1 MDCHCRRHRT
11 EPEEGSR
18 SLLLIDLHPMSLPD
32 IDFKEIRVHRTS
44 QADAFEEL
52 CCQLAA
58 DEPQTDRVRFD
69 KKGRGG
75 DGGIECFAT
84 HADCSETGW
93 QVKFYWEIDSLLTSL
108 DGSLTKALEKHPA
121 MHRFIACFPFDL
133 ADSRRAEVT
142 TAYAKWTKW
151 RERRISE
158 AAAAGRTIT
167 IDRWDAHEIKQRLTD
182 SNPRSAGR
190 IAFWFDQVLLSA
202 DWFRKAFDRTT
213 DSLGDRYSPQTHIDI
228 PVLQTILATVRDPV
242 IFEALKPLAAR
253 IRHSVERVPDGATNA
268 ACVAALAIAT
278 ELDALADERP
288 DSFPL
293 RELRDEIDTAAG
305 LATTWHGEIR
315 GLQHGRERRP
325 DVIAVSNLL
334 GALRNAARGVRA
346 DHWAH
351 LDTRALLVFGDAG
364 SGKSHLLA
372 DACSHQIDNGR
383 PAIMV
388 LGGKLPDAEPWSEIL
403 RDLDLPR
410 HLQVRQ
416 FLGALNAA
424 GQAANVPALIVIDAL
439 NEKNG
444 QLIWPERLAGL
455 LNDVRQF
462 PWITVV
468 LSCRTT
474 YLDVVIPAS
483 LDGSTLPRIEHE
495 GFDDDDVMRYLHRRG
510 ISIPEAPRQLDELH
524 NPLFLRLACDAL
536 KAEGEVLMTEGLSGI
551 SEAFRLFT
559 STVTR
564 RIEATTK
571 VSPRRDLVSKAI
583 MALTTEMSRT
593 GRGEVGFQ
601 RADELVRSIYDGN
614 EITSDMLFQLENEGL
629 LAVERDS
636 LSNTERWEVVRFTFE
651 RMGDHAI
658 AADLLNRSITSRGA
672 DAVCAPGSPLHR
684 ALADPHSRIVSGLL
698 EALAI
703 QLPERLELEL
713 PDLAGVPPQSWVD
726 EAFVRSLLAR
736 RPTAFRERTWQ
747 LVDEMGDEHLRFDT
761 LIALST
767 EPGHPFNVRVLD
779 SELRRLAMP
788 ERDAHWSVHLADSDR
803 ATTLVDWAWK
813 ADQSRVTLARAEL
826 AAIQLTWFFTTSFRP
841 LRDRAT
847 KALVAL
853 LASRPRLAISLWHEF
868 KNVDD
873 GYLTERLTAA
883 LYGAAMQG
891 VWEDGD
897 LSAATTTIYD
907 DLFAN
912 RTPPANSL
920 LRDHALGL
928 VAYAVHRGA
937 SNGAVDL
944 ENLEGPFLSHWPIEH
959 VPDETIEG
967 YTRQYRDD
975 GRYPD
980 EIVNSCQDGD
990 FGRYVLDY
998 AVQDWSPAPAGSLP
1012 LPNAL
1017 DLRNAWFEEFKVTAT
1032 PHMIAAHDRLVEV
1045 LANENPHNTVVMGKA
1060 RDRISEAKAVFRA
1073 AVGSDIFEEWRER
1086 AEYWRAEGMYQS
1098 YASQQGPSGFNLA
1111 WARRWVV
1118 KRAHDLG
1125 WSEELHGAFDRQ
1137 VRGDR
1142 NEHSLERIG
1151 KKYQWLA
1158 LYELVARMSDNLERL
1173 PDRDADPLRLRNL
1186 DPSLLVDHVAAGDLE
1201 EVPAKPFWIGA
1212 APELAARTPTE
1223 AIAWLHSS
1231 DDILDGVENVAVRSE
1246 DDGRPW
1252 LVLTGFKSW
1261 RTPAQNMHC
1270 EAWRRVASVV
1280 VRAADRDRAL
1290 ELMSAGQMTGPHDV
1304 PTAAGGGYRVHLGE
1318 FPWRSLKEKQ
1328 DDWIHDWR
1336 PVDLTVRRENKLAL
1350 MPTTAEY
1357 NVEADGYDCSI
1368 SDHINLHLPARWLM
1382 DGLGLRLADGRSIV
1396 YQDAQGVTRFMDP
1409 SVSMAGDSAALV
1421 DRDAFLGLLERESLV
1436 AIWTVAG
1443 EKNAYGDSPGGGF
1456 GGRLTF
1462 TRLFY
1467 SDGIEIRGRD
1477 RLEKY
1482 DEPSA
1487 PQRAFFMGELAPNT
1501 DEVGNEPDDVM
1512 FPDSENYG
1520 DD

>member
-1 MDCHCRRHRT
+1 
-11 EPEEGSR
+11 
-18 SLLLIDLHPMSLPD
+18 MSLPD

-52 CCQLAA
+52 CCQLAG
-58 DEPQTDRVRFD
+58 DEPLTDRIRFD

-84 HADCSETGW
+84 HADGSETGW
-93 QVKFYWEIDSLLTSL
+93 QVKFYWEIDSLLSSL
-108 DGSLTKALEKHPA
+108 DGSLTKALVKHPA
-121 MHRFIACFPFDL
+121 MQRFIACFPFDL
-133 ADSRRAEVT
+133 ADSRRADVT
-142 TAYAKWTKW
+142 TAFAKWNRW

-158 AAAAGRTIT
+158 AAAAGRTVAL
-167 IDRWDAHEIKQRLTD
+167 DRWDAHEIKQRLTD

-190 IAFWFDQVLLSA
+190 IAFWFDRELLTA
-202 DWFRKAFDRTT
+202 DWFRKAFERTA

-228 PVLQTILATVRDPV
+228 PVRQSILATVRDPV

-253 IRHSVERVPDGATNA
+253 IRHSLQQTLGSANNA
-268 ACVAALAIAT
+268 ACTAALGVAT
-278 ELDALADERP
+278 ELDTLADEQP

-293 RELRDEIDTAAG
+293 LELRGRIDAAADLATAWHRELRDQ
-305 LATTWHGEIR
+305 R
-315 GLQHGRERRP
+315 QGRERSP
-325 DVIAVSNLL
+325 ELIAVSNLMN
-334 GALRNAARGVRA
+334 AVRACARNVRA

-351 LDTRALLVFGDAG
+351 LETRALLVSGDAG

-372 DACSHQIDNGR
+372 DACAHQIENGR
-383 PAIMV
+383 PAMMV
-388 LGGKLPDAEPWSEIL
+388 LGGKLPDAEPWGEIL

-410 HLQVRQ
+410 HLQAKQ

-424 GQAANVPALIVIDAL
+424 GEAANVRALVVIDAL

-455 LNDVRQF
+455 LNDLRQF
-462 PWITVV
+462 PFVTVV

-474 YLDVVIPAS
+474 YLNAVIPDS
-483 LDGSTLPRIEHE
+483 LDASKLPRIEHE
-495 GFDDDDVMRYLHRRG
+495 GFADGDVMRYLRRRG
-510 ISIPEAPRQLDELH
+510 ISVPEAPRQLDELH

-536 KAEGEVLMTEGLSGI
+536 KAEGEVLVTDSLSGI

-571 VSPRRDLVSKAI
+571 VSPRRNLVSKAI
-583 MALTTEMSRT
+583 EALTTEMSRT
-593 GRGEVGFQ
+593 GRGEVGFE

-614 EITSDMLFQLENEGL
+614 EMASDILFQLENEGL
-629 LAVERDS
+629 LAVEQDS
-636 LSNTERWEVVRFTFE
+636 FSSVESKEVVRFTFE

-658 AADLLNRSITSRGA
+658 AASLLNGSMTSEGA
-672 DAVCAPGSPLHR
+672 GAVCAPGTPLHQ
-684 ALADPHSRIVSGLL
+684 ALADRHSRIVPGLL

-703 QLPERLELEL
+703 QLPERLDLEL
-713 PDLAGVPPQSWVD
+713 PDLADIPSRSWVD
-726 EAFVRSLLAR
+726 EAFVQSLLAR
-736 RPTAFRERTWQ
+736 QPTAFRDRTWQ
-747 LVDEMGDEHLRFDT
+747 LVAEMGDERLRFDT

-767 EPGHPFNVRVLD
+767 EPEHPFNVRVLD
-779 SELRRLAMP
+779 SELRCLALP
-788 ERDAHWSVHLADSDR
+788 QRDAHWSVHLADSDR
-803 ATTLVDWAWK
+803 ATTLVDWAWN
-813 ADQSRVTLARAEL
+813 ADQTRVTFARAEL
-826 AAIQLTWFFTTSFRP
+826 AAIQLTWFLTTSFRP

-853 LASRPRLAISLWHEF
+853 LAGRPRLAISLWNGF

-873 GYLTERLTAA
+873 GYLTERLIAA

-891 VWEDGD
+891 VWEDHD
-897 LSAATTTIYD
+897 LSAVATTLYR

-928 VAYAVHRGA
+928 IAYAMHRGVLG
-937 SNGAVDL
+937 GAIDPEKL
-944 ENLEGPFLSHWPIEH
+944 NGPFLSPWPIEH
-959 VPDETIEG
+959 VPDETIEA
-967 YTRQYRDD
+967 YTRQYGDNR
-975 GRYPD
+975 RYPD

-998 AVQDWSPAPAGSLP
+998 AVQDWSPALVGTSP

-1032 PHMIAAHDRLVEV
+1032 LDMIAAHDRLVETI
-1045 LANENPHNTVVMGKA
+1045 ASENPRNSVVMGEA
-1060 RDRISEAKAVFRA
+1060 RDRVRAAKAVFRA
-1073 AVGSDIFEEWRER
+1073 AVGPDMFEEWRER

-1098 YASQQGPSGFNLA
+1098 YASQSGPVGFNLA

-1137 VRGDR
+1137 VLGDR

-1173 PDRDADPLRLRNL
+1173 PDRDIDPLRLRNL
-1186 DPSLLVDHVAAGDLE
+1186 DPSLLVDHVAADDWE

-1223 AIAWLHSS
+1223 AITWLHSS
-1231 DDILDGVENVAVRSE
+1231 EDILDGVENVAVTSE
-1246 DDGRPW
+1246 DDDRHW
-1252 LVLTGFKSW
+1252 LVLTGFKTW
-1261 RTPAQNMHC
+1261 RTPTQGMHC

-1280 VRAADRDRAL
+1280 VRRTDRDRAL
-1290 ELMSAGQMTGPHDV
+1290 ELMSAGQMAGPHDV
-1304 PTAAGGGYRVHLGE
+1304 PAAAGGGYRVHLGE
-1318 FPWRSLKEKQ
+1318 FPWRSLEGGQ
-1328 DDWIHDWR
+1328 DDWILDWR
-1336 PVDLTVRRENKLAL
+1336 PVDRSGRRGNRVAIR
-1350 MPTTAEY
+1350 PTTTEY
-1357 NVEADGYDCSI
+1357 NAEADGYDGSV

-1382 DGLGLRLADGRSIV
+1382 DGLGLHLTNGRSIV
-1396 YQDAQGVTRFMDP
+1396 YQDVQGVTRFMDP
-1409 SVSMAGDSAALV
+1409 SVSTAGESAALV
-1421 DRDAFLGLLERESLV
+1421 DRDAFLGLLEREGLV

-1443 EKNAYGDSPGGGF
+1443 EKNAYGDSAGDGF

-1467 SDGIEIRGRD
+1467 SDGSGLCGRD
-1477 RLEKY
+1477 RLEKF
-1482 DEPSA
+1482 DAPSA
-1487 PQRAFFMGELAPNT
+1487 RQRAAFLGESAA
-1501 DEVGNEPDDVM
+1501 DAAEVDDGTDDVAV
-1512 FPDSENYG
+1512 SHSQG
-1520 DD
+1520 HGIQKS